1 MNLKLSYI
9 VIAIGALLGI
19 LGFVRSGAIA
29 IAVGSA
35 AVTYFRF
42 KYSKKKRKI
51 EFIIPMAVA
60 LTLFV
65 VAITLPHGK

>member
-35 AVTYFRF
+35 AVTYFRL

-51 EFIIPMAVA
+51 ELIIPTAVA